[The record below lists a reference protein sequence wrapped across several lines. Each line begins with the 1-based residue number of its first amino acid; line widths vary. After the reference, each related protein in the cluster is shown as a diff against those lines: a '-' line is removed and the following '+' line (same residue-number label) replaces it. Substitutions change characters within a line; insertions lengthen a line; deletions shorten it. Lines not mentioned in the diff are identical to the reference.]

1 MEGIMV
7 AKIETGAGAKSVKV
21 WSCQDILAEA
31 KRQLATGGVG
41 TRREIVRTLLGLNRL
56 LAG

>member
-1 MEGIMV
+1 MV
-7 AKIETGAGAKSVKV
+7 ANIETGAGAKPVNV
-21 WSCQDILAEA
+21 WSCQEILAEA
-31 KRQLATGGVG
+31 KRQLETGGVE

>member
-1 MEGIMV
+1 MV
-7 AKIETGAGAKSVKV
+7 AKIEMGAGAKSVKV

-31 KRQLATGGVG
+31 KRQLETGGVG